1 MRNPFAAAALSVM
14 VMMLGSWRS
23 AVTPELLIPGDLIRV
38 EQRARFEMR
47 REMHR
52 TQAALQFGN
61 CGRRGGEAVR
71 RNLAFGKE
79 LVERLFLRD
88 QLTTERLGGSVHA
101 IKNRLH
107 IALLYF
113 G

>member
-1 MRNPFAAAALSVM
+1 
-14 VMMLGSWRS
+14 MMLGSWRS
-23 AVTPELLIPGDLIRV
+23 VVTPELLITGDLIRV

-47 REMHR
+47 RQMHR
-52 TQAALQFGN
+52 AQAALQLGD
-61 CGRRGGEAVR
+61 CRRRGEAIR

-88 QLTTERLGGSVHA
+88 QLTTERLGGSAHA
-101 IKNRLH
+101 IKYRLH